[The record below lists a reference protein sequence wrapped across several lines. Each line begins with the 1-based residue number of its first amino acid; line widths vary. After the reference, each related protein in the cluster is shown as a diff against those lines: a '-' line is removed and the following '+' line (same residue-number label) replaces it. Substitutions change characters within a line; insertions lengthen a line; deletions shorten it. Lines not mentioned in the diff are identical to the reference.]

1 MVRSAVVAG
10 TFYPGEPQQLGS
22 MLESLLTPR
31 PATPERALAAI
42 VPHAGYVY
50 SGECAGK
57 ALRRLAIPAT
67 VVIAGVNH
75 HGFGH
80 PLAVD
85 DHDAWQT
92 PRGPVAVDRELGAK
106 LVAAEP
112 RFGFDATAGARE
124 HSLEVQVPF
133 LRHLRP
139 DVRILPITVACQ
151 DPEELLGAGT
161 ALGKLLAGD
170 EAVLLLASTDMSH
183 YLPAPVAA
191 RYDRLAIAA
200 IEALDPA
207 ALLATVRTHHISM
220 CGAAPTAL
228 VLAAAIAAG
237 ALRVE
242 PVCYTHS
249 GTVTGDEHEV
259 VAYYSA
265 LVH

>member
-10 TFYPGEPQQLGS
+10 TFYPGEPQELGS
-22 MLESLLTPR
+22 MLERLLTPR

-42 VPHAGYVY
+42 VPHAGYIY

-57 ALRRLAIPAT
+57 ALRRLTIPAT

-92 PRGPVAVDRELGAK
+92 PGGPVAVDRELGAR

-139 DVRILPITVACQ
+139 DVRILPITVSCQ
-151 DPEELLGAGT
+151 DPDVLLGTGT

-170 EAVLLLASTDMSH
+170 EDVMLLASTDMSH
-183 YLPAPVAA
+183 YLPATVAA

-207 ALLATVRTHHISM
+207 ALLATGRTHNISM

-228 VLAAAIAAG
+228 VLAAAIAAS

-249 GTVTGDEHEV
+249 GVVTGDEYEV